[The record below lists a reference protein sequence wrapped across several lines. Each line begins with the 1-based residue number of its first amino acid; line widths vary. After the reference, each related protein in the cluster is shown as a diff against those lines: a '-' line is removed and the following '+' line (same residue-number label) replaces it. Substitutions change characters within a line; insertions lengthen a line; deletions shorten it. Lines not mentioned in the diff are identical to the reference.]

1 VRTWTA
7 GAKLAAVDG
16 DGGSVAAEA
25 EVTLVPREPAGSIDE
40 LILGATSRQPFRASD
55 GKSGSAFERLEID
68 GEPCIL
74 KTMHVDDDW
83 LARSLGDLLGRS
95 VTVWTSG
102 LLDTVPASIDHTVI
116 GAATGLGRH
125 GWGAAL
131 LMRDVS
137 AHLVPEG
144 DALVPG
150 EQHEAF
156 VEHLA
161 EMSARFWGWR
171 DTIGLTPSS
180 MRWSFFGPDMLDVER
195 DLGWPHDVP
204 HIAARGWE
212 AFADRARPAIASVV
226 DELRRMPWVISD
238 AVAATPATLLHGD
251 WKMGNLGSDPDGR
264 TILVDWAYPGEG
276 PACHDLAWYL
286 ALNQARLPEPKEDAI
301 ARFRAALEDRG
312 VSTNGW
318 WDRQLG
324 LCLLGCL
331 VQFGWEKALGD
342 EAELRWWL
350 DRAAEGAAWL

>member
-1 VRTWTA
+1 
-7 GAKLAAVDG
+7 
-16 DGGSVAAEA
+16 
-25 EVTLVPREPAGSIDE
+25 
-40 LILGATSRQPFRASD
+40 
-55 GKSGSAFERLEID
+55 
-68 GEPCIL
+68 
-74 KTMHVDDDW
+74 
-83 LARSLGDLLGRS
+83 
-95 VTVWTSG
+95 
-102 LLDTVPASIDHTVI
+102 
-116 GAATGLGRH
+116 
-125 GWGAAL
+125 
-131 LMRDVS
+131 
-137 AHLVPEG
+137 
-144 DALVPG
+144 
-150 EQHEAF
+150 
-156 VEHLA
+156 
-161 EMSARFWGWR
+161 
-171 DTIGLTPSS
+171 
-180 MRWSFFGPDMLDVER
+180 MLDVER

-204 HIAARGWE
+204 HIASRGWE